1 MNKFLRFTYSF
12 LAVGVTALVAAFF
25 SNQAMQTFYPS
36 LNMPPFSPPDYVF
49 APVWSVLYTLMIVSY
64 YIILNSA
71 DSIKLQN
78 ANLLFLGQ
86 LFLQMLWSYMFFKT
100 ASFAP
105 ALIVIVLMIWT
116 VYKMIEKFKTIN
128 KSAGN
133 MLYPYLLWLI
143 YAAYLNAAIA
153 YLNAN

>member
-12 LAVGVTALVAAFF
+12 LIVGVTALVAAFF
-25 SNQAMQTFYPS
+25 SAQAMQTFYPS
-36 LNMPPFSPPDYVF
+36 LDMPMFSPPDYVF
-49 APVWSVLYTLMIVSY
+49 APVWSILYTLMIISY

-100 ASFAP
+100 SSFAP

-116 VYKMIEKFKTIN
+116 VYKMIEKFKTID

-133 MLYPYLLWLI
+133 ILYPYLLWLI
-143 YAAYLNAAIA
+143 YAAYLNAGIA

>member
-1 MNKFLRFTYSF
+1 
-12 LAVGVTALVAAFF
+12 
-25 SNQAMQTFYPS
+25 
-36 LNMPPFSPPDYVF
+36 
-49 APVWSVLYTLMIVSY
+49 MIISY
-64 YIILNSA
+64 YIILNFA